1 MPTITTS
8 DGVRLNHLE
17 GGDPSDR
24 AVVLIAGF
32 RAPATSW
39 YLQLVAQPDRPFP
52 WPRCLTGK

>member
-32 RAPATSW
+32 RARRRAGICSW
-39 YLQLVAQPDRPFP
+39 SLNR
-52 WPRCLTGK
+52 TGHFLGPGV